1 LFPPHIFG
9 EAQSASAGSTFVPRK
24 LWGIFSTGNYASILI
39 FKAYLRVIAVAGSGA
54 SVRRGAGLEDIPAPA
69 IISPLCSRHRE
80 AQIAARCLADL
91 RCHEFT
97 MLIDLSQHRPVARN
111 RVAAEGAP

>member
-1 LFPPHIFG
+1 MGDLLDG
-9 EAQSASAGSTFVPRK
+9 ELCEHLNFE
-24 LWGIFSTGNYASILI
+24 
-39 FKAYLRVIAVAGSGA
+39 AYLRAIAVARNGA

-97 MLIDLSQHRPVARN
+97 VLIDLSQHRPVARN